1 MKRAILVSAGTIAG
15 LAAVLS
21 YSGVDASV
29 ASADTS
35 GTGGAGAGLGGP
47 APIPSGAPAP
57 SDSAAAPTA
66 SASTPGAAATSAAP
80 TTKATAS
87 AKPSAKPTGSAA
99 PSPSKSTTAPKPTP
113 SPTKTTAKPTPSPT
127 KTAAPKP
134 SPTPAAFKDFLGS
147 VVPDASYGNMQVGIR
162 VQNGKIIDAWAA
174 QYPNTDPTSTRLNTR
189 AIPILRTETIGTT
202 TSKIATVAGA
212 TLSSNAWI
220 ASLQAAM
227 TAAGL

>member
-1 MKRAILVSAGTIAG
+1 M
-15 LAAVLS
+15 
-21 YSGVDASV
+21 
-29 ASADTS
+29 
-35 GTGGAGAGLGGP
+35 
-47 APIPSGAPAP
+47 
-57 SDSAAAPTA
+57 
-66 SASTPGAAATSAAP
+66 
-80 TTKATAS
+80 
-87 AKPSAKPTGSAA
+87 
-99 PSPSKSTTAPKPTP
+99 
-113 SPTKTTAKPTPSPT
+113 
-127 KTAAPKP
+127 
-134 SPTPAAFKDFLGS
+134 
-147 VVPDASYGNMQVGIR
+147 VPDASYGNMQVGIR